1 MLQICTAF
9 YSYRKMD
16 LMAKIVSKVPL
27 KKCTKST
34 GERLNIVAVQC
45 CLHSK
50 YHLVSKERPLGT
62 YRLRFLTIISKIVM
76 FSYQNTCGFLK
87 LFHPSSCQME
97 TFEWHDKRA
106 TQNSV
111 LKSIQKSPQINLKGM
126 LGLIVL
132 QGVDCHL
139 TIVSMVPYYFQRT
152 ILKKTQWDM

>member
-1 MLQICTAF
+1 MKHEIGLLPTQEVTFFPGHHGQMNKNEKLICCRYGECTAF
-9 YSYRKMD
+9 YSYQKMD
-16 LMAKIVSKVPL
+16 LMAKIVSKVPF
-27 KKCTKST
+27 KKCTKNT

-62 YRLRFLTIISKIVM
+62 FRLRFLTIISNIVM

-106 TQNSV
+106 T
-111 LKSIQKSPQINLKGM
+111 
-126 LGLIVL
+126 
-132 QGVDCHL
+132 
-139 TIVSMVPYYFQRT
+139 
-152 ILKKTQWDM
+152 